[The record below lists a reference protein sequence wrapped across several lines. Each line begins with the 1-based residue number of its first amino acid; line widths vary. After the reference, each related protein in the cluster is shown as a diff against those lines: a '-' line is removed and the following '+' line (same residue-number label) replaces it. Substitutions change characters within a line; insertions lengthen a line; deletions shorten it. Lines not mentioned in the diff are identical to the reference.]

1 MHAAFLRYFT
11 VVARAGSIRAASE
24 QLHVASS
31 AISRQIQKVE
41 DELGTPLFE
50 RLPGG
55 LRLTQAGKTVLSHAE
70 RTLNDFEL
78 LKGELGEMR
87 GEKTGTV
94 SIASLDSLLVSFLP
108 EQISRFHK
116 AHPKVDFRVRSGAHG
131 SIATMVAEGEADLGI
146 TFSLARPEDTAF
158 VSPVPMPL
166 MAMVASHHPLA
177 DRSSVTL
184 ADCAAYNLLLQLDT
198 APIRSLIEMELSVL
212 NRTGRVLAASNNLMM
227 LKPMILAGDGVA
239 FYTPLGMVH
248 ELDEGSIVAVPLEG
262 TRLGGL
268 EMGFLVP
275 RRRKLTQAA
284 EALLEQLSDSFE
296 TLRGAP
302 WMRKLSGLEQA

>member
-55 LRLTQAGKTVLSHAE
+55 LRLTQAGKTLLAHAD
-70 RTLNDFEL
+70 RTLNDFEV
-78 LKGELGEMR
+78 LKGELGALR

-108 EQISRFHK
+108 EQVSRYHK
-116 AHPKVDFRVRSGAHG
+116 AHPKVDFRVRTGAHG
-131 SIATMVAEGEADLGI
+131 TVATMVAEGEADLGI
-146 TFSLARPEDTAF
+146 TFSLARPEDTEF
-158 VSPVPMPL
+158 ISPIPMPL
-166 MAMVASHHPLA
+166 MAMVSKDHPLA
-177 DRSSVTL
+177 ERASVTL

-227 LKPMILAGDGVA
+227 LKPLILEGDGVA
-239 FYTPLGMVH
+239 FYTPLGMVR
-248 ELDEGSIVAVPLEG
+248 ELSEGSIVAVPLEG

-268 EMGFLVP
+268 ELGLLVP

-284 EALLEQLSDSFE
+284 EALVAQLSE
-296 TLRGAP
+296 GLEELRAAP
-302 WMRKLSGLEQA
+302 WMRKFNELERA

>member
-55 LRLTQAGKTVLSHAE
+55 LRLTQAGKRLLAHADQ
-70 RTLNDFEL
+70 TLNDFEV
-78 LKGELGEMR
+78 LKGELGALR

-108 EQISRFHK
+108 EQVSRYHK
-116 AHPKVDFRVRSGAHG
+116 AHPKVDFRVRTGAHG
-131 SIATMVAEGEADLGI
+131 TVATMVAEGEADLGI
-146 TFSLARPEDTAF
+146 TFSLARPEDTEF
-158 VSPVPMPL
+158 ISPIPMPL
-166 MAMVASHHPLA
+166 MAMVAKDHPLA
-177 DRSSVTL
+177 DRASVTL

-212 NRTGRVLAASNNLMM
+212 NRTGRVLAASNNLLM
-227 LKPMILAGDGVA
+227 LKPLILEGDGVA
-239 FYTPLGMVH
+239 FYTPLGMVR
-248 ELDEGSIVAVPLEG
+248 ELTEGSIAAVPLAG

-268 EMGFLVP
+268 ELGLLVP

-284 EALLEQLSDSFE
+284 EALVAQLTEGLEE
-296 TLRGAP
+296 LRDAP
-302 WMRKLSGLEQA
+302 WMRKFNALEGA

>member
-1 MHAAFLRYFT
+1 MHAAFLRYFS

-55 LRLTQAGKTVLSHAE
+55 LRLTQAGKILLAHAN
-70 RTLNDFEL
+70 RTLNDFEV
-78 LKGELGEMR
+78 LKGELGALR

-108 EQISRFHK
+108 EQIGQFHR

-131 SIATMVAEGEADLGI
+131 AVATMVAEGEADLGI
-146 TFSLARPEDTAF
+146 TFSLARPEDTEF
-158 VSPVPMPL
+158 VAPIPMPL
-166 MAMVASHHPLA
+166 MAMVAADHPLA
-177 DRSSVTL
+177 RRRSVTL
-184 ADCAAYNLLLQLDT
+184 AECASYNLLLQLDT

-227 LKPMILAGDGVA
+227 LKPLILEGNGVA
-239 FYTPLGMVH
+239 FYTPLGMVR
-248 ELDEGSIVAVPLEG
+248 ELSEGSIVAVALEG

-268 EMGFLVP
+268 ELGLLVP

-284 EALLEQLSDSFE
+284 EALIEQLSDGLAE
-296 TLRGAP
+296 LRDTP
-302 WMRKLSGLEQA
+302 WMRKLTGLETA